1 VVNERMK
8 TSENMK
14 INDKADSRR
23 AILLASVALTA
34 GLSGAGWAWWRSQRR
49 HDLQPDVQAFWGMR
63 FEKPSGGEL
72 AVQDFKGRPLLVNF
86 WATWCPPCIEELPL
100 LESIWLENGSKNLQ
114 VLGLAVDQ
122 PSAVR
127 PFLARKALTFPMG
140 LAGLN
145 GTELGRSLGNSANAL
160 PYTVLFHADGHMM
173 AQKMGKLEAA
183 DLAEWLKDLK
193 QGV

>member
-1 VVNERMK
+1 MVNECMK
-8 TSENMK
+8 TLENMK

-23 AILLASVALTA
+23 AILFASVALTA
-34 GLSGAGWAWWRSQRR
+34 GLSGAGWAWWRSQLRSE
-49 HDLQPDVQAFWGMR
+49 LQPDVQAFLRMR

-72 AVQDFKGRPLLVNF
+72 SMQDFKGRPLLVNF

-100 LESIWLENGSKNLQ
+100 LESIWIKNGPKNLQ

-122 PSAVR
+122 PSSVR
-127 PFLARKALTFPMG
+127 QFLARHPLTFPMG

-145 GTELGRSLGNSANAL
+145 GTELGRSLGNSVNAL
-160 PYTVLFHADGHMM
+160 PFSVLFNADGHLI
-173 AQKMGKLEAA
+173 AQKMGKLEDD

-193 QGV
+193 